1 MCPASNILLVGPMAL
16 QVELLRL
23 WQRDDKTVAV
33 RWTVQCS
40 PRLIGGVTGGKLRLD
55 GISEYKFN
63 DEGKICKHSVDIVNW
78 DGLHNM
84 LGIKQM
90 QLVQKLVPTPTPF

>member
-1 MCPASNILLVGPMAL
+1 MAF

-40 PRLIGGVTGGKLRLD
+40 PRLIGGVTGGRLRLD

-63 DEGKICKHSVDIVNW
+63 DEGKICKHTVDIVNW

-84 LGIKQM
+84 LGIKPM
-90 QLVQKLVPTPTPF
+90 QLAQKLAPTPTPF